1 MKVEK
6 EQALR
11 VHRQRFGRE
20 GRVFAAPAR
29 VNLIGEHT
37 DYTGGFVMPMAIDF
51 QTMAVV
57 SAREDGRA
65 VFYSANYDEEVGFEI
80 ASLARAPSGSWSDY
94 PAGVLW
100 SLGKEGIA
108 VGGFNM
114 SLTGDVPLGA
124 GLSSSASVEVAT
136 AMALLGHAGVEL
148 PLEKVATLCRRAENE
163 YVGAKSGIMDQF
175 AVAGC
180 VANRAMLLDCRS
192 LEYELLPLPDEVRV
206 VICNSMVKHAV
217 ATGEYGD
224 RSAEVEAGQAVL
236 RRERPG
242 VKLLRD
248 ATLEDLE
255 ACRDMMSAA
264 SFKRCRHIITENAR
278 VMKAREALMAGRY
291 GAVWSADGGGA
302 CEFSRRFCGEL
313 RGGRFAGCDRD
324 AAGGVFWGAHYR
336 GRVWRVHGECGAC
349 GGGGQIC
356 RDAAAGVCGEDGD
369 RGGLLCVYAVGWGVC
384 VGEEGWCVVNPLAQQ
399 NPHRRFNPLK
409 REWVLVSPHRTQR
422 PWQGQTETKA
432 AVVALRTIRIAICVR
447 ETFGRVACGRRSTRV
462 PMCLRMILRR

>member
-6 EQALR
+6 ERALQ
-11 VHRQRFGRE
+11 VHRQRFKQE
-20 GRVFAAPAR
+20 GQIFAAPAR

-37 DYTGGFVMPMAIDF
+37 DYTGGLVMPMAIDF
-51 QTMAVV
+51 QTVAVV

-65 VFYSANYDEEVGFEI
+65 GFYSANYDGEVGFGI
-80 ASLARAPSGSWSDY
+80 ASLERTPAGHWSDY
-94 PAGVLW
+94 PMGVLW
-100 SLGKEGIA
+100 SLRKEGVD

-114 SLTGDVPLGA
+114 SLVGDVPLGA

-136 AMALLGHAGVEL
+136 AMALLGRSAVEL

-163 YVGAKSGIMDQF
+163 FVGAKSGIMDQF

-192 LEYELLPLPDEVRV
+192 LEYELLPLPDQVKV

-224 RSAEVEAGQAVL
+224 RSSEVEAGQAVL

-255 ACRDMMSAA
+255 ACREMMSAA

-278 VMKAREALMAGRY
+278 VLEAREALLQSDMERF
-291 GAVWSADGGGA
+291 GALMVEAHVSFRDDFAASCEEVDVLVTIATQQEECFGARITGGG
-302 CEFSRRFCGEL
+302 F
-313 RGGRFAGCDRD
+313 GGCTVNMVRAD
-324 AAGGVFWGAHYR
+324 AAEQF
-336 GRVWRVHGECGAC
+336 
-349 GGGGQIC
+349 
-356 RDAAAGVCGEDGD
+356 
-369 RGGLLCVYAVGWGVC
+369 
-384 VGEEGWCVVNPLAQQ
+384 
-399 NPHRRFNPLK
+399 
-409 REWVLVSPHRTQR
+409 
-422 PWQGQTETKA
+422 
-432 AVVALRTIRIAICVR
+432 VAT
-447 ETFGRVACGRRSTRV
+447 
-462 PMCLRMILRR
+462 LRREYAAKTGIEADCFVCTPSDGAFALAKKVGAR

>member
-1 MKVEK
+1 MKVER
-6 EQALR
+6 ERVLR
-11 VHRQRFGRE
+11 AHRQRFGQE
-20 GRVFAAPAR
+20 GHIFAAPAR

-51 QTMAVV
+51 RTVAVV

-80 ASLARAPSGSWSDY
+80 ARLKRTPGGNWSDY

-100 SLGKEGIA
+100 SLGEEGVA
-108 VGGFNM
+108 VPGFSM
-114 SLTGDVPLGA
+114 SLAGDVPLGA
-124 GLSSSASVEVAT
+124 GLSSSASIEVAT
-136 AMALLGHAGVEL
+136 AMALLGHARKEL
-148 PLEKVATLCRRAENE
+148 PLEKVATLCRRAENQ

-192 LEYELLPLPDEVRV
+192 LEYQLLPLPDQVRV

-255 ACRDMMSAA
+255 ACRDLMSAA

-278 VMKAREALMAGRY
+278 VMEARKALLTGDMERFGALMVEAHVSVRDDFAASCEEVDVLVAIAMQQTECF
-291 GAVWSADGGGA
+291 GARITGGGFGGCSVNVVRA
-302 CEFSRRFCGEL
+302 EAAEQFVATLRREYAVKTGIAADCFVCTPSDGA
-313 RGGRFAGCDRD
+313 FALTKK
-324 AAGGVFWGAHYR
+324 GGVA
-336 GRVWRVHGECGAC
+336 
-349 GGGGQIC
+349 
-356 RDAAAGVCGEDGD
+356 
-369 RGGLLCVYAVGWGVC
+369 
-384 VGEEGWCVVNPLAQQ
+384 
-399 NPHRRFNPLK
+399 
-409 REWVLVSPHRTQR
+409 
-422 PWQGQTETKA
+422 
-432 AVVALRTIRIAICVR
+432 
-447 ETFGRVACGRRSTRV
+447 
-462 PMCLRMILRR
+462 

>member
-1 MKVEK
+1 MNVEK

-11 VHRQRFGRE
+11 VHRQRFGRV
-20 GRVFAAPAR
+20 GQIFAAPAR

-37 DYTGGFVMPMAIDF
+37 DYTGGFVMPMAIGF
-51 QTMAVV
+51 RTVAVV

-65 VFYSANYDEEVGFEI
+65 VFYSANYDEEISFEI
-80 ASLARAPSGSWSDY
+80 ASLKRAPAGRWSDY
-94 PAGVLW
+94 PAGILW
-100 SLGKEGIA
+100 SLREEGVAI
-108 VGGFNM
+108 GGFNM

-136 AMALLGHAGVEL
+136 AMALLSHARMEL

-192 LEYELLPLPDEVRV
+192 LRYELLPLPDAVRV

-242 VKLLRD
+242 VELLRD

-255 ACRDMMSAA
+255 ACRDLMSAA
-264 SFKRCRHIITENAR
+264 SFKRCRHIITENQR
-278 VMKAREALMAGRY
+278 VVEAREALLHGDVERF
-291 GAVWSADGGGA
+291 GALMVAAHVSVRDDFAASCEEVDVLVAIAMRQAECFGARITGGG
-302 CEFSRRFCGEL
+302 F
-313 RGGRFAGCDRD
+313 GGCTVNVVRAD
-324 AAGGVFWGAHYR
+324 AAEKFVATLLGEYAATTGIEADCFVCAPSDGAFALAKKGG
-336 GRVWRVHGECGAC
+336 
-349 GGGGQIC
+349 
-356 RDAAAGVCGEDGD
+356 AA
-369 RGGLLCVYAVGWGVC
+369 
-384 VGEEGWCVVNPLAQQ
+384 
-399 NPHRRFNPLK
+399 
-409 REWVLVSPHRTQR
+409 
-422 PWQGQTETKA
+422 
-432 AVVALRTIRIAICVR
+432 
-447 ETFGRVACGRRSTRV
+447 
-462 PMCLRMILRR
+462 

>member
-1 MKVEK
+1 MTVAR

-11 VHRQRFGRE
+11 VHRQRFGQA

-51 QTMAVV
+51 QTVAVV

-65 VFYSANYDEEVGFEI
+65 VFYSVNYDEEARFEI
-80 ASLARAPSGSWSDY
+80 ASLARAPGGSWSDY

-100 SLGKEGIA
+100 SLGKEGI
-108 VGGFNM
+108 VVSGFNM
-114 SLTGDVPLGA
+114 SLMGDVPLGA
-124 GLSSSASVEVAT
+124 GLSSSASVEVGT
-136 AMALLGHAGVEL
+136 AMALLGHAAVEL

-175 AVAGC
+175 AVTGC

-192 LEYELLPLPDEVRV
+192 LEYELLPLPDQVRV

-255 ACRDMMSAA
+255 ACRGMMSAA

-278 VMKAREALMAGRY
+278 VMEARAALMAGDMERFGVLMVEAHASFRDDFAASCEEVDLLVAIAMQQAECF
-291 GAVWSADGGGA
+291 GARITGGGFGGCTVNVVRA
-302 CEFSRRFCGEL
+302 GAADRFV
-313 RGGRFAGCDRD
+313 A
-324 AAGGVFWGAHYR
+324 
-336 GRVWRVHGECGAC
+336 
-349 GGGGQIC
+349 
-356 RDAAAGVCGEDGD
+356 
-369 RGGLLCVYAVGWGVC
+369 
-384 VGEEGWCVVNPLAQQ
+384 
-399 NPHRRFNPLK
+399 
-409 REWVLVSPHRTQR
+409 
-422 PWQGQTETKA
+422 
-432 AVVALRTIRIAICVR
+432 ALRR
-447 ETFGRVACGRRSTRV
+447 EYAAKTGIDADCFVCTPSDGAFALAKKGGAS
-462 PMCLRMILRR
+462 